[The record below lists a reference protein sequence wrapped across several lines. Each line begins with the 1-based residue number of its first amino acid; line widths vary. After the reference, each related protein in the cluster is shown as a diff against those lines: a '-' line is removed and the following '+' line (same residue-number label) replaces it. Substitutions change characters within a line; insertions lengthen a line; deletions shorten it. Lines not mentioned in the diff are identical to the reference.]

1 MFKIL
6 LYVFLIYLAYQFI
19 FNFLVPVF
27 KTTQRIRHSFREMNN
42 NKDFGNQQK
51 DSSSNQSASSSNSK
65 EPVGEY
71 IDFEEIK

>member
-1 MFKIL
+1 MFKVL

-42 NKDFGNQQK
+42 NKNFENQH
-51 DSSSNQSASSSNSK
+51 DSSPDQSAPSNNSK
-65 EPVGEY
+65 KPVGEY